1 MMAPMRIITVDELGR
16 LFASLPGKPRV
27 VVSGNVAVPWPAVRA
42 LDENK
47 DTYTIHAL
55 NAPPGIPDREGVTA
69 ETCFVGAGMR
79 RHPDLSLRAEPAVA
93 GAGAAAAAHPAGRR
107 HRALR
112 AAARRPAQPGH
123 RGQRAARRRS
133 RDAGSAP
140 VASWPS
146 STTRCRTPSATRR
159 SRSRRSTSRSRSPS
173 RCPRTTRWRRTPT
186 APAIGER
193 VASRVSDGATLQM
206 GIGGVPDATL
216 NALTGRRGL
225 RVWTEM
231 FSDGVLELDRVGA
244 LDPHHPLT
252 ASFLF
257 GSRELYDWLDGNH
270 RVRMMR
276 TEHTNDPGLIAQ
288 QRMMTSV
295 NTALEVDLFGQAN
308 ASRINARIY
317 SGFGGQ
323 TDFIVGALHSAGWP
337 VVHRAA
343 LVAPQGR
350 RVDRRAAA
358 RRAGDQLP
366 AERDRHRA
374 RHRRAVGLRPAGP
387 VPAHHPRRGPPA
399 GARRAVGGSRRTSA
413 SPEPLVPRGLDF
425 ALLTELSAE
434 MAAMTTTSAPDSAL
448 VVAVRAALAGAG
460 DPERAAGQQALH
472 EVRRCR
478 TAGSPRPSCGPCCGR
493 CWPTRRWPRRRG
505 RRGRPTCARSGT
517 ARPTG
522 RSATPRSP

>member
-1 MMAPMRIITVDELGR
+1 MGAMRTLSVEELGR
-16 LFASLPGKPRV
+16 HFASLPGKPRV
-27 VVSGNVAVPWPAVRA
+27 VVSGNVAVPWAGVRA

-79 RHPDLSLRAEPAVA
+79 RHSDLSYVPSRLSLVPVLLQ
-93 GAGAAAAAHPAGRR
+93 RR
-107 HRALR
+107 IPPDVVIVHCAPPRDGQLSPR
-112 AAARRPAQPGH
+112 H
-123 RGQRAARRRS
+123 RGQRAAGGDRGMPAALRSRRGRHQRPDAVHLRRRRRS
-133 RDAGSAP
+133 
-140 VASWPS
+140 PS
-146 STTRCRTPSATRR
+146 RP
-159 SRSRRSTSRSRSPS
+159 STSPSRSPS
-173 RCPRTTRWRRTPT
+173 RCPPTTRV
-186 APAIGER
+186 APDDDSMAIGER
-193 VASRVSDGATLQM
+193 VASRVSDGSTLQM

-244 LDPHHPLT
+244 LDQHHPLT

-323 TDFIVGALHSAGWP
+323 TDFIVGALHSHGRP

-343 LVAPQGR
+343 LVAPQGQR
-350 RVDRRAAA
+350 LDRRAA
-358 RRAGDQLP
+358 RSTSRSRASS
-366 AERDRHRA
+366 RA
-374 RHRRAVGLRPAGP
+374 RSSPSTASPSCGATTSRPSAGTSSATPPTRRCATSCGRRPP
-387 VPAHHPRRGPPA
+387 
-399 GARRAVGGSRRTSA
+399 TSG
-413 SPEPLVPRGLDF
+413 SPEPR
-425 ALLTELSAE
+425 ARLL
-434 MAAMTTTSAPDSAL
+434 AA
-448 VVAVRAALAGAG
+448 
-460 DPERAAGQQALH
+460 
-472 EVRRCR
+472 
-478 TAGSPRPSCGPCCGR
+478 PSR
-493 CWPTRRWPRRRG
+493 VLRWLP
-505 RRGRPTCARSGT
+505 
-517 ARPTG
+517 
-522 RSATPRSP
+522 